1 MKLSELHQIVNR
13 SYDPSRPHDDSE
25 VVIRVRLPF
34 TTVGAM
40 PTVGVKQGWQGIDW
54 ERGKFIL
61 EPVEQ
66 LAPSDREFDVK
77 FRELQ
82 EQLGRVQLENRDLKR
97 RIKRLSENL
106 ES

>member
-1 MKLSELHQIVNR
+1 MKLSELHQLVNR
-13 SYDPSRPHDDSE
+13 TYDASRPHNDPE

-40 PTVGVKQGWQGIDW
+40 PTVGVKQGQQGFDW
-54 ERGKFIL
+54 ENGKFIL

-66 LAPSDREFDVK
+66 LTPSDREFDVK

-97 RIKRLSENL
+97 RIKKLSNNL